1 MPHTPYSACCRR
13 RENSSRKSAQE
24 EDLVWSPKR
33 RGVNHRQ
40 RGCACRFLMKWKTIF
55 LYLLVEIV
63 QRPNREN
70 WNNSVASS
78 SWVVPFEVKIYLDIW
93 IEELLVTNCCSL
105 TGLGVDPPISST
117 GLKRFSCEG
126 QWGCGEDPTLP
137 NARLWKLYRPQRW
150 EKLATLL

>member
-1 MPHTPYSACCRR
+1 MDHTPYSACCRR
-13 RENSSRKSAQE
+13 WENSSRKSAQE
-24 EDLVWSPKR
+24 EALVWSPKR

-78 SWVVPFEVKIYLDIW
+78 SWVVPFEVKTYLDIW
-93 IEELLVTNCCSL
+93 IEELLVTDCCNPI
-105 TGLGVDPPISST
+105 GLGTDSPISSI
-117 GLKRFSCEG
+117 GLKWSSCEG
-126 QWGCGEDPTLP
+126 QWGCGEDLP
-137 NARLWKLYRPQRW
+137 CQTPDCGNFTDPEGGKKLT
-150 EKLATLL
+150 TLL